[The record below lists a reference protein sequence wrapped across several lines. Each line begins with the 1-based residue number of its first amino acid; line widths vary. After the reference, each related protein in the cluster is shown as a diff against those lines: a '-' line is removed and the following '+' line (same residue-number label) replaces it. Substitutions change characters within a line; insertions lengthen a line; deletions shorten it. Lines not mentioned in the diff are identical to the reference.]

1 MGIFLILTWVLSIGA
16 IVQPN
21 HSTLGLKILN
31 LMLVVD
37 AVVVTTIGSF
47 IWFYSLQQ
55 RNNYYEVFKSVP
67 DSTKLALQ
75 NQVRRHTA
83 PRRPRPLT
91 AAPAVQFSCCG
102 YFAGNDTLTV
112 GGFCK
117 DATFASLNTT
127 TPCVGPI
134 TAATDYT
141 LNNIFSSVY
150 GFGAV
155 VTALFVASLCVINMV
170 RCMPAARHARRTL
183 TRGALQRVEE
193 ERFKKIDSKRGGRG
207 FA

>member
-1 MGIFLILTWVLSIGA
+1 
-16 IVQPN
+16 
-21 HSTLGLKILN
+21 
-31 LMLVVD
+31 
-37 AVVVTTIGSF
+37 
-47 IWFYSLQQ
+47 
-55 RNNYYEVFKSVP
+55 
-67 DSTKLALQ
+67 
-75 NQVRRHTA
+75 
-83 PRRPRPLT
+83 
-91 AAPAVQFSCCG
+91 VQFSCCG
-102 YFAGNDTLTV
+102 YFGNDTLAF
-112 GGFCK
+112 GGFCT

-170 RCMPAARHARRTL
+170 RACRPPARHARRTL

-193 ERFKKIDSKRGGRG
+193 ERFKKIDAKRGGRG